1 MGANQSRRKENIEK
15 NTLKQTLKKGTF
27 KKIPV
32 FSLTRALFSFTESSL
47 IIMITIIIKHPGAYL
62 REYGIYVLKENKRI
76 KRIMYINE
84 ANGQTQPAKIKGIM
98 GGKREGEK
106 KGKKRR
112 RKPNVLK
119 AKRDQAKKRKEKVI
133 K

>member
-98 GGKREGEK
+98 GE
-106 KGKKRR
+106 
-112 RKPNVLK
+112 
-119 AKRDQAKKRKEKVI
+119 KEKV
-133 K
+133 KKRERNEEENPTS